1 MGDSAGGYQS
11 DCQCADINL
20 NALNLCRLIGGG
32 TFKVNLHVPGC
43 RHTTA
48 HKSLAGTWGI
58 PEFMPPN
65 RRRDFQSKKTARM
78 LTEKGRKA
86 E

>member
-1 MGDSAGGYQS
+1 MF
-11 DCQCADINL
+11 I
-20 NALNLCRLIGGG
+20 
-32 TFKVNLHVPGC
+32 VNLHVPGC

-65 RRRDFQSKKTARM
+65 RRRDFHSKIELLKTM
-78 LTEKGRKA
+78 LLHKNKERKNGNCKK
-86 E
+86 